1 MRNLL
6 HACPMRQRLQ
16 ETTSLPSS
24 PGQSKE
30 VMLEARGKEDAFA
43 RQSQQQEHL
52 DREYGENRASL
63 LMEKTTGHCITTR
76 QRQ

>member
-1 MRNLL
+1 
-6 HACPMRQRLQ
+6 
-16 ETTSLPSS
+16 
-24 PGQSKE
+24 
-30 VMLEARGKEDAFA
+30 MLEARGKEDAFA